1 MRLNLVVWWIFEFY
15 DYWLVR
21 SNLVKVR
28 STRVILD
35 FLLSNHQIVHP
46 IFDWDKSIISYNSWN
61 FKMKMKFL
69 EFLKFKL
76 EFLVVNWGELNTI
89 LSQHSSLQ
97 YRFWE
102 RAIGDYCFILTLE
115 AQNFPPIQPP
125 PYIPRKMRTIQTFL
139 QNILQTVDVES
150 DYWWIKK
157 WYYLWV

>member
-28 STRVILD
+28 SKRVILD
-35 FLLSNHQIVHP
+35 FLLSNHQIEHP

-76 EFLVVNWGELNTI
+76 EFLVINWGELNTI

-115 AQNFPPIQPP
+115 AQDSPPIQPP

-139 QNILQTVDVES
+139 QNILQTIDVES
-150 DYWWIKK
+150 DYW
-157 WYYLWV
+157 